1 MNQADA
7 DGEVTSTMAARSIRK
22 VRAKNDDD
30 DMDIEVVIGERIKA
44 SILGGTLAPGSKLPE
59 ESLAEIF
66 GVSRTRIRSVLQRL
80 AFEDLVEIKRNRGA
94 FIASPSVKE
103 ARGIFEARRVIE
115 RVTTEI
121 VTRTVLTV
129 QLAKLY
135 ESVNRQD
142 EAWKHGDYRR
152 GIRELGEF
160 HLAMCALAHN
170 AALTVVLERLIRRT
184 SLILALYGLPNAM
197 MRMPGMY
204 AGLLVIVER
213 GESLSAAR
221 AMERCLFALE
231 KDLNFRSIFRP
242 DAELSDVIHAMAAD

>member
-1 MNQADA
+1 
-7 DGEVTSTMAARSIRK
+7 MAIRSKR
-22 VRAKNDDD
+22 RSREENAAEDE
-30 DMDIEVVIGERIKA
+30 MDIESAISERIKA
-44 SILGGTLAPGSKLPE
+44 SILGGALAPGAKLTE
-59 ESLAEIF
+59 ESLSEIF
-66 GVSRTRIRSVLQRL
+66 GASRSRIRSVLQRL

-94 FIASPSVKE
+94 FIASPSVKD

-121 VTRTVLTV
+121 ATRTVLTI
-129 QLAKLY
+129 QLARLY
-135 ESVNRQD
+135 ELVKRQE
-142 EAWKHGDYRR
+142 EAWKQGDYRR

-170 AALTVVLERLIRRT
+170 QALTVVLERLIRRT

-197 MRMPGMY
+197 MRMPEMY
-204 AGLLVIVER
+204 SDLLTIVER

-231 KDLNFRSIFRP
+231 KDLNFRGVFRP
-242 DAELSDVIHAMAAD
+242 DAPLSDVIHAVAPD